1 MTAGSGASLF
11 WLMKIKQTEVKKKT
25 ILYEK
30 EIQWTEGITLFSI
43 FFGLMSKTESQI
55 QQ

>member
-1 MTAGSGASLF
+1 MTAGSGGSLF
-11 WLMKIKQTEVKKKT
+11 WLMKIKNTEVKKT

-30 EIQWTEGITLFSI
+30 EIKWTEGMKPFSI

-55 QQ
+55 QL